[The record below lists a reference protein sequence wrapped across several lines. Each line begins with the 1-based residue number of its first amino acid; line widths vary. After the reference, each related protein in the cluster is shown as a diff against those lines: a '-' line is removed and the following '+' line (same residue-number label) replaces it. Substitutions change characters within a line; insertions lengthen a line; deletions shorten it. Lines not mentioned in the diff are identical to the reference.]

1 MKISYYFIDDR
12 YRYQNIPKSLED
24 RNFATFDKAVEAI
37 KANYKPFE
45 HPYLTLALDKTDVW
59 GMIPQQEFSHF
70 EKPRKKEGPVYK
82 TVEFP
87 GIVKN
92 YAKFNCRKVD
102 FYKYNGYGWEKRDF
116 DGFYNLKLGAI
127 QEEVNKDG
135 INWKTPVLVQFI
147 AAERVYSPE
156 IKEVGKPY
164 SPAKQEVIEKGPVSD
179 WLPVYIVGEGRSS
192 SYVIDQKS
200 RGTWDSCKQY
210 FLTDYV
216 SVTHTELVIE
226 D

>member
-1 MKISYYFIDDR
+1 
-12 YRYQNIPKSLED
+12 
-24 RNFATFDKAVEAI
+24 
-37 KANYKPFE
+37 
-45 HPYLTLALDKTDVW
+45 
-59 GMIPQQEFSHF
+59 
-70 EKPRKKEGPVYK
+70 
-82 TVEFP
+82 
-87 GIVKN
+87 
-92 YAKFNCRKVD
+92 
-102 FYKYNGYGWEKRDF
+102 
-116 DGFYNLKLGAI
+116 LGVI

-135 INWKTPVLVQFI
+135 INWKAPVLVQFI

-156 IKEVGKPY
+156 IKEAGKPY

-226 D
+226 ENEAKSTN